1 MGRIRFA
8 HTYEDIISV
17 DNILASWREF
27 LRGKRKR
34 EGVQAFQLHLM
45 DNVLRLHR
53 ELADRAYTH
62 GEYEQFCIA
71 DPKSRLIHKA
81 SVRDRLVHH
90 CLYRKLYPFFDRTF
104 IADSYSCRKLK
115 GAHKA
120 LDRFRRF
127 FWKVSQNNTR
137 TCWVLKCDIKKCFAS
152 IDHAILKSI
161 LAEYIPD
168 WDIRQLLAEVID
180 SFHTNGEN
188 GVGLPLGN
196 LTSQLFVNIYLNEF
210 DQFIKHTLKGKCY
223 IRYADDFVLLSNDK
237 TELEQAI
244 PQIRTFLYE
253 NLCLQAHKVSIQTYA
268 SGVDYLGWVHF
279 PTHRVLRTKTKK
291 KMFARMKGHP
301 TEATLQS
308 YLGLLS
314 YGDTYK
320 LQKRLVR
327 MYENTSDVQPDT

>member
-1 MGRIRFA
+1 M
-8 HTYEDIISV
+8 
-17 DNILASWREF
+17 DNMLASWREF

-34 EGVQAFQLHLM
+34 EDVQVFQLHLM
-45 DNVLRLHR
+45 DNILRLHR
-53 ELADRAYTH
+53 ELANCTYTH
-62 GEYEQFCIA
+62 GSYENFRIA
-71 DPKSRLIHKA
+71 DPKPRLIHKA

-104 IADSYSCRKLK
+104 IANSYSCRKFK

-127 FWKVSQNNTR
+127 FWKVSKNNTR
-137 TCWVLKCDIKKCFAS
+137 TCWVLKCDVKKCFAS

-168 WDIRQLLAEVID
+168 SKILELLSEVID
-180 SFHTNGEN
+180 SFHTSGDR

-210 DQFIKHTLKGKCY
+210 DQFIKHKLKGKYY
-223 IRYADDFVLLSNDK
+223 IRYADDFVLLSRDRTK
-237 TELEQAI
+237 LEQVI
-244 PQIRTFLYE
+244 PQIRAFLDE
-253 NLCLQAHKVSIQTYA
+253 NLRLQAHKVSIQTYA

-279 PTHRVLRTKTKK
+279 PTHRVLRTKTKR
-291 KMFARMKGHP
+291 KMFARMKEHP

-308 YLGLLS
+308 YLGLLGH
-314 YGDTYK
+314 GDTYK

-327 MYENTSDVQPDT
+327 MYKEHEGINSTDP